1 MVDQTTVKQPQSN
14 GTETPPQAVARSSI
28 EFLHDL
34 ITLAELQAKLV
45 MFDAKQGLTRL
56 AVWAGVLIIG
66 GFLALAC
73 FPLCITAVALWI
85 AEAWHL
91 SVAQAFGLS
100 VFLGLL
106 IAAGL
111 IAAAVYGIRNHANFL
126 ERSWT
131 EWRQNVRWVKETLR
145 RLSTPSR
152 NGRFPPGSPR

>member
-1 MVDQTTVKQPQSN
+1 MVDQTTVTPQATN
-14 GTETPPQAVARSSI
+14 GPETPPQAVARSSI

-34 ITLAELQAKLV
+34 ITLGELQAKLV
-45 MFDAKQGLTRL
+45 MVDVKQGVKRL
-56 AVWAGVLIIG
+56 AVWAGVLVIG

-73 FPLCITAVALWI
+73 FPLCITAVALGI

-91 SVAQAFGLS
+91 SMAQAFGLS

-106 IAAGL
+106 IAAGM
-111 IAAAVYGIRNHANFL
+111 IGAAVVGIRNHTNFL

-145 RLSTPSR
+145 RLSSPSR
-152 NGRFPPGSPR
+152 NGRFPPAAPR